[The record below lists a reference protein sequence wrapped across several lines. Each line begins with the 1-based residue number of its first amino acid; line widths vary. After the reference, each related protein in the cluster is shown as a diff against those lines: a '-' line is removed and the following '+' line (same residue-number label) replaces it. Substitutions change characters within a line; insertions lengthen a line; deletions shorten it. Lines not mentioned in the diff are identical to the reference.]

1 MQQQRNLKKF
11 IKNIQ
16 ANDTTTKQHNFNS
29 NSNFNSNQLNSTTAA
44 ATAIKKIIFLSNNLV
59 REKRNNKKL

>member
-1 MQQQRNLKKF
+1 MQQQRNLKK
-11 IKNIQ
+11 IYKRNIQ
-16 ANDTTTKQHNFNS
+16 ANDTTTKQHNF